1 VFDARSLPN
10 PYWISELRDLTGRDR
25 AVAEFL
31 DGQPEVQRFQADLIA
46 FLERWLPS
54 LVKSYRSYLTVAV
67 GCTGGL
73 HRSVYL
79 AERLAA
85 HFHGTSGAAL
95 IRHRD
100 LASRRHE

>member
-1 VFDARSLPN
+1 VR
-10 PYWISELRDLTGRDR
+10 
-25 AVAEFL
+25 FL
-31 DGQPEVQRFQADLIA
+31 EDVTA

-54 LVKSYRSYLTVAV
+54 LVRSNRSYLTVAV
-67 GCTGGL
+67 GCTGGQ

-85 HFHGTSGAAL
+85 HFDGRYGRAL

-100 LASRRHE
+100 LSSRRHE